1 MYRDENIKHTHT
13 HTIYIYMYIYM
24 YVYLACLLLTPDPML
39 GSLPELRASGLAG
52 AGLQLAIHGGFDGEK
67 HGKNMGKS
75 S

>member
-1 MYRDENIKHTHT
+1 MRTSHTQ
-13 HTIYIYMYIYM
+13 YIYM
-24 YVYLACLLLTPDPML
+24 YVCMYPHVYLPCLLLTPDPML